1 MPVPFIPNELFL
13 EIAEQIPE
21 PSTLLSLLLSNR
33 RLSLLVTPVLHC
45 RAAES
50 STRFRGKTAL
60 EHAVSC
66 GDLGQVHS
74 MLSAST
80 LRINARN
87 VNSWTL
93 LDTAIRSRHPDMV
106 QLLLTHGADVAA
118 HGRRYGTTPLALA
131 VLTAQHDVI
140 RMLLA
145 KGADVLAFHKIKG
158 TRMLIPEYE
167 FTVLHYA
174 ILKKDL
180 PTLRVLLEGADCG
193 SFGQALMEALVKARG
208 CAYWKRLWDEAA
220 KYLRLLM
227 TPGAHPLWE
236 DPKWMCPVME
246 LYFDRVEND
255 FFRIEGW

>member
-21 PSTLLSLLLSNR
+21 LSTLLSLLLSNR
-33 RLSLLVTPVLHC
+33 RLSLLVTPVLL
-45 RAAES
+45 RKAAES

-145 KGADVLAFHKIKG
+145 KGADVLALHKIKG
-158 TRMLIPEYE
+158 TTIGLFREYE

-174 ILKKDL
+174 ICKKDL
-180 PTLRVLLEGADCG
+180 PTVRLLLEGADCG
-193 SFGQALMEALVKARG
+193 RKGQALIEALVQAWG
-208 CAYWKRLWDEAA
+208 CEDGERPWDEAA
-220 KYLRLLM
+220 KALRSLI
-227 TPGAHPLWE
+227 TPGAHPLQH
-236 DPKWMCPVME
+236 DYPSKCMN

-255 FFRIEGW
+255 FFSIKGWA